1 MVTAAEPIRTYE
13 FGVFTV
19 ELPGGELRKHGT
31 RLKIQERP
39 LQLLVAMLER
49 PGEIVSREELRQRL
63 WPDGTFVDFDHNIS
77 SAINK
82 LRTVLNDSA
91 SHPRFIETVGRR
103 GYRFLA
109 DVKRVSRESI
119 TPAVSVSASGSASS
133 AASAVPGVQ
142 EQKLAEIPIGA
153 TSDARFPRRWVMVS
167 AVVLLL
173 CVVAVGYFQWR
184 RSAATGV
191 APAQR
196 VMLAV
201 LPFENLTGD
210 PSQEYFSDGLTEE
223 MIAELGRLNPDYLGV
238 IARTSVMAYKHSP
251 KGLDQIG
258 RELGVQYVIEGSV
271 RKDANHVRITAQLI
285 QVKDQT
291 HLWARE
297 YDRELKNLL
306 EVQGEI
312 AQELTD
318 EIKLT
323 IGDQPNSK
331 PNAAKPPASRPATS
345 YEVYDL
351 YLKGRY
357 FWNKRT
363 PAAFHQAADYFQQAI
378 DKDPNYAPAYAGLAD
393 TYGLMSTW
401 YSVNHAEYMPKAR
414 EAALKA
420 LALDE
425 TLAEAHVSLA
435 LIAENYDYDW
445 ETAEKEFRRAIQLNP
460 EYATAHQWYAE
471 YLSWQGRFNEA
482 LVESERARQLDPM
495 SLIIAN
501 DRGAILYYSRQ
512 YDQTIQHC
520 QAVLKM
526 DPGTS
531 EKFGNARNFI
541 VLSYV
546 QEGKYAEAMEEQN
559 RQYGGSQYPWTWAMK
574 AYIYSRW
581 GRKQEFESA
590 LKKYQQLA
598 PQLVEQTPA
607 DLFAY
612 LGSPDKNKILG
623 LLEKAYQERS
633 PALTNLKV
641 DPKYDTFR
649 SEPRFQELLRRL
661 RLAQ

>member
-1 MVTAAEPIRTYE
+1 MVTAAEPVRSYE

-31 RLKIQERP
+31 RLKLQERP
-39 LQLLVAMLER
+39 LQLLVALLER

-109 DVKRVSRESI
+109 DVKQISRE
-119 TPAVSVSASGSASS
+119 PAPAPAS
-133 AASAVPGVQ
+133 AASELQ
-142 EQKLAEIPIGA
+142 EQKLPEIQIRAGRIGW
-153 TSDARFPRRWVMVS
+153 RFPRGWLMV
-167 AVVLLL
+167 AAAVLLL
-173 CVVAVGYFQWR
+173 SVVAIGYFQWR
-184 RSAATGV
+184 RNSATSST
-191 APAQR
+191 PAQR

-223 MIAELGRLNPDYLGV
+223 MIAELGGLSPDHLGV
-238 IARTSVMAYKHSP
+238 IARTSVMTYKHSP

-271 RKDANHVRITAQLI
+271 RRDSNNVRITAQLI

-312 AQELTD
+312 AQELAD
-318 EIKLT
+318 EVKLT
-323 IGDQPNSK
+323 IGDQSG
-331 PNAAKPPASRPATS
+331 PNAAKRDHPRARAATS

-363 PAAFHQAADYFQQAI
+363 PGAFQQAADYFQQAI

-401 YSVNHAEYMPKAR
+401 YQVPHGEYMPKAR

-471 YLSWQGRFNEA
+471 YLSWQGRFDEA
-482 LVESERARQLDPM
+482 FAESERARQLDPM

-501 DRGAILYYSRQ
+501 DRGSILYYSRQ
-512 YDQTIQHC
+512 YDQTIQQC

-531 EKFGNARNFI
+531 EKFGSARNFI
-541 VLSYV
+541 ILSYV
-546 QEGKYAEAMEEQN
+546 QEGKFAEAMEEQQ
-559 RQYGGSQYPWTWAMK
+559 REYVASQHPWVWAMK
-574 AYIYSRW
+574 AYIYGRG
-581 GRKQEFESA
+581 GRKEEFERA

-612 LGSPDKNKILG
+612 LGATDKNKILG
-623 LLEKAYQERS
+623 ILEKAYQERS

-641 DPKYDTFR
+641 DPKYDNFR
-649 SEPRFQELLRRL
+649 SDPRFQELLRRM